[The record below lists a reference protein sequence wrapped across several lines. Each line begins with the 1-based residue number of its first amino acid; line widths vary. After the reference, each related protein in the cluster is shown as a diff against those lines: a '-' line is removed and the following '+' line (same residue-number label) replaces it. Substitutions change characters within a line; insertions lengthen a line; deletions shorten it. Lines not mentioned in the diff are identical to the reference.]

1 LHRCL
6 RVGQTSSPSLP
17 DRAEFHPR
25 EAECRRHVCEASR
38 AASSQ
43 PVSLRVID
51 SAHITI
57 RFGFAAGGLPC
68 PCSEILFSNAD
79 DLDDDLQKSPRSA
92 SILG

>member
-1 LHRCL
+1 
-6 RVGQTSSPSLP
+6 
-17 DRAEFHPR
+17 
-25 EAECRRHVCEASR
+25 
-38 AASSQ
+38 
-43 PVSLRVID
+43 LRVID